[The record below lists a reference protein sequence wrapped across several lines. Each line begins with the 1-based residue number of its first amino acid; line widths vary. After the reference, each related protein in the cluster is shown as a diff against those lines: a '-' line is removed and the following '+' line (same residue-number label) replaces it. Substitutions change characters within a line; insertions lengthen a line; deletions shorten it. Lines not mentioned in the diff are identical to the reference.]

1 MSTVKPPKTSKI
13 KTDDSNRFNL
23 LTINP
28 LRILFGYVI
37 LPMTDIRNHK
47 SSAEF
52 CHINQKEE
60 LFMPCLILLLSAL
73 LTSVQRIVLSGK
85 IR

>member
-1 MSTVKPPKTSKI
+1 MSTVKPPKTPQI

-23 LTINP
+23 L
-28 LRILFGYVI
+28 R
-37 LPMTDIRNHK
+37 
-47 SSAEF
+47 
-52 CHINQKEE
+52 QKEA

-73 LTSVQRIVLSGK
+73 LTSVQSIVLSGK